1 MITDKQDIGARE
13 VKNLLLNVYNRY
25 RRGAI
30 KEAQATKEAYLLNSI
45 LKAIELT
52 DLEQR
57 ITALEE
63 GQNRGRGS
71 RQPITGMEIR

>member
-52 DLEQR
+52 DLEHR

-63 GQNRGRGS
+63 GQARGGGKK
-71 RQPITGMEIR
+71 PITGMEIR

>member
-1 MITDKQDIGARE
+1 MIIDKKDIGAKE

-25 RRGAI
+25 RRGTI

-57 ITALEE
+57 ITALED
-63 GQNRGRGS
+63 GQTRGGGKK
-71 RQPITGMEIR
+71 PITGMEIR

>member
-52 DLEQR
+52 DLEHR